1 MTDTVEVADCFAFDN
16 ALKFTISESNGL
28 QQKFTLNTY
37 KFNTMLTFRLSILFI
52 FFVQP
57 ISAQTLTEV
66 PVGPPFEDV
75 QQGDMA
81 FADIDNDGD
90 QDLMIIGRRN
100 TTISTTLYVNDGA
113 GQYIEVSETPFD
125 QVWLGAIAFADVD
138 GDNDQDVLITGLSNV
153 SELIA
158 KLYLNDGTGTFTEA
172 MNTPFE
178 GVNFSAIAFADIDGD
193 NDQDVLITGTTAGE
207 SSIADLYLNNGS
219 GIFSL
224 VSDTPFEAV
233 EAGSIAFAN
242 VNDDDLIDVLIA
254 GNAGG
259 LDGRITNLYIN
270 DGTGDFFEIQN
281 TPFEGIGD
289 GSIAFSDVDGDDDQ
303 DVLITGKNNS
313 FNNIA
318 KLYENDGFG
327 SFAEVTGTPFEGVNF
342 SAIAF
347 VDSDSDNDMD
357 VLITGQ
363 GNNDRISSLY
373 VNNGDGIFS
382 IAENTPFDPVVFGDV
397 AIADIDGDNHS
408 DILISGLNF
417 SSSPVAS
424 TLLYT
429 NDGTGQFTK
438 RDGTSFEG
446 VYFSSLAYVDIDG
459 DDDQDVFITGINRE
473 DDPTSVLYTN
483 DGSGDFSEIPSIF
496 PALSFSEI
504 AFADVDGDDDQD
516 VLIIGEDDFSNDAR
530 LYLNNG
536 SGFFSVVFDTPFE
549 RVDEGAIAFSDIDQ
563 DNDQDVLIT
572 GYDNLNNAVA
582 HLYVNNGSGSFS
594 EVSSVPF
601 EGVSFSAVAFADVDG
616 DNDQDVLIS
625 GQNNQFLPT
634 TNLYLND
641 GSGVFTIDAS
651 ANFEDLGFGSIAFAD
666 IENDGDQDVV
676 ITGIDNLGG
685 DITKLYANNGSGSFT
700 EINTPFEGVHDSSIS
715 FEDVDGDN
723 DQDLLITGFSTTAG
737 HISKL
742 YINDGSGNFTELPG
756 TPFEQVRQ
764 GSIAFADVDGD
775 NDPDLLI
782 TGQND
787 SFERIA
793 RLYINE
799 GATSSSREL
808 ITESSLRITLF
819 PNPAPNDKLNVR
831 FESEKSGFAIIQ
843 IYSLSG
849 HLMSQHQTRVSKGTI
864 GLGIDISSLAPGSYF
879 IEINDGKNRGTSRF
893 IIQ

>member
-1 MTDTVEVADCFAFDN
+1 
-16 ALKFTISESNGL
+16 L
-28 QQKFTLNTY
+28 QLQ
-37 KFNTMLTFRLSILFI
+37 
-52 FFVQP
+52 
-57 ISAQTLTEV
+57 
-66 PVGPPFEDV
+66 
-75 QQGDMA
+75 
-81 FADIDNDGD
+81 
-90 QDLMIIGRRN
+90 
-100 TTISTTLYVNDGA
+100 
-113 GQYIEVSETPFD
+113 
-125 QVWLGAIAFADVD
+125 
-138 GDNDQDVLITGLSNV
+138 
-153 SELIA
+153 
-158 KLYLNDGTGTFTEA
+158 
-172 MNTPFE
+172 
-178 GVNFSAIAFADIDGD
+178 
-193 NDQDVLITGTTAGE
+193 
-207 SSIADLYLNNGS
+207 
-219 GIFSL
+219 
-224 VSDTPFEAV
+224 EAV
-233 EAGSIAFAN
+233 EAGSIAFAD

-496 PALSFSEI
+496 SALSFSEI

-625 GQNNQFLPT
+625 GQNDQFLPA

-676 ITGIDNLGG
+676 ITGIDNFGG
-685 DITKLYANNGSGSFT
+685 DITKLYTNNGSGSFT
-700 EINTPFEGVHDSSIS
+700 EINTPFEEVHDSSIS

-742 YINDGSGNFTELPG
+742 YINDGSGNFTELSG